1 MRKSTH
7 TALFASLAVL
17 AVSGAPLA
25 ASGAS
30 SAADAVMEQST
41 DKAAPSKKD
50 VIASWPAE
58 KQIAYAKW
66 PTATQDY
73 YWTLSLKR
81 QKLFWGLADSD
92 KVTLSGMSADEQAKA
107 WANIEGGGG
116 AAQGS
121 DR

>member
-1 MRKSTH
+1 MRTTTR
-7 TALFASLAVL
+7 TALFASLAVV

-25 ASGAS
+25 ASSTTGE
-30 SAADAVMEQST
+30 VMEQST
-41 DKAAPSKKD
+41 AKAAPSKKD

-58 KQIAYAKW
+58 KQTAYAKW

-81 QKLFWGLADSD
+81 QKMFWGLADSD

-107 WANIEGGGG
+107 WAKIEGGGG